1 MLMVKAFVRPEKKD
15 LILEKLSEAGFHSA
29 TIIDV
34 VGRGKQQGIKFG
46 ERIYDEIPKCMLMLG
61 IEDKDK
67 NAVINIILEQA
78 KSGDQG
84 AFWDGKIFV
93 NHLDNVY
100 TVSSGK
106 TGL

>member
-1 MLMVKAFVRPEKKD
+1 MLMVKTFIRPEKKN
-15 LILEKLSEAGFHSA
+15 LLLEKLSKAGFHSA

-61 IEDKDK
+61 IEDIARDD
-67 NAVINIILEQA
+67 VINIILEYA
-78 KSGDQG
+78 KSGAEG
-84 AFWDGKIFV
+84 AFGDGKIFISR
-93 NHLDNVY
+93 LEQVY

>member
-15 LILEKLSEAGFHSA
+15 LLLEELSKSGFHSV
-29 TIIDV
+29 TVIDV

-61 IEDKDK
+61 IEDTAMDD
-67 NAVINIILEQA
+67 VIDIILKHA
-78 KSGDQG
+78 KSGTDG
-84 AFWDGKIFV
+84 AFGDGKIFV
-93 NHLDNVY
+93 SRLEQVY

>member
-46 ERIYDEIPKCMLMLG
+46 ERIYDEIPKCMLMVA
-61 IEDKDK
+61 IEDTHKDT
-67 NAVINIILEQA
+67 VINIILESA
-78 KSGDQG
+78 KSGEQG
-84 AFWDGKIFV
+84 AFGDGKIFI
-93 NHLDNVY
+93 NHLDDVY

-106 TGL
+106 PGL